1 MKTYTLLV
9 SSNVCGRS
17 LYHRWDGSLQPMWRK
32 RSNQHRKSSS
42 LCCDSDKATCSRWTR
57 IVIVNNALT
66 WAKHSN
72 YQPPLMGSGGLWL
85 RLAAWCIWGPVG
97 FDCLISYE
105 CPSLLHIQSRHLF
118 LSLFPSLSPCHLLK
132 SSHRAW
138 GPPLSACLKFKLH
151 FCAMPDLP

>member
-1 MKTYTLLV
+1 MDAVYITGGMVPFNLCGGRGVTSTGSHPHYAVTVISHLLA
-9 SSNVCGRS
+9 
-17 LYHRWDGSLQPMWRK
+17 L
-32 RSNQHRKSSS
+32 
-42 LCCDSDKATCSRWTR
+42 DKNCNSEQCT
-57 IVIVNNALT
+57 LT
-66 WAKHSN
+66 WVKHSN
-72 YQPPLMGSGGLWL
+72 YQPPLMGSSGLWL
-85 RLAAWCIWGPVG
+85 RPAAWCIWGPVG
-97 FDCLISYE
+97 FECSISYE